1 MMRMRTPTFGRLL
14 SLLLTWVTLTALLSP
29 DLPLVTKTIVAGIFV
44 ASFWN
49 PGEGL
54 LIAAGLAPLGSLIG
68 VAFDADRFRLTE
80 ALVIAFFAGSLL
92 RGWPTRDVASAFRRT
107 VEPKPPKYASAAA
120 WLLAAMVVA
129 SIAGVAWQLSRFPG
143 ALTSTVRSL
152 AGSYYTTFDRIGIVE
167 GAKLLEGLGL
177 AAATIVLFRRRPALA
192 VQVPSVL
199 AASAICAAGASVL
212 LWRGIGPASILQRY
226 AKIGYRVAAH
236 VGDVN
241 AAGSYFAMA
250 LCLALGMSARERGT
264 GRAIWLATSAACAA
278 GLWMSNSRT
287 AFASIGIVLAMTVV
301 WMATRHWTPLLR
313 RTVLV
318 VALAGLVA
326 SGAVRARMLERDPDF
341 RGADF
346 RVQFVET
353 SLRAIA
359 AHPLFGIGVGRYYPE
374 SHLFLSPQLA
384 WTYGTENAHNN
395 FLQIASEMG
404 IVGFGLFGLWIAGGI
419 ASASRALAI
428 APHDWRLV
436 GALAGVVT
444 FLATCLTGHPLLV
457 REVAFPFWVQF
468 GLVAA
473 LGSSTVLNADAGR
486 TGAAIE
492 HAPRRAR
499 SALWTAAAA
508 LGVLVLISRP
518 VIALR
523 EPLAP
528 PASAAVDGFYG
539 WETGADGVRFRWS
552 EKYASVFVPAD
563 VTRVEIPVRIPKEGR
578 GQTPMGIDVTV
589 DGVDRGRIIVFEWW
603 TNLTLDL
610 APAPPPQT
618 LNRINMKMDRT
629 WRPALVVPGSADMR
643 PVAVQVG
650 EYRVIRR
657 TGALNA
663 PPRPAVTVPR

>member
-1 MMRMRTPTFGRLL
+1 
-14 SLLLTWVTLTALLSP
+14 
-29 DLPLVTKTIVAGIFV
+29 
-44 ASFWN
+44 
-49 PGEGL
+49 
-54 LIAAGLAPLGSLIG
+54 
-68 VAFDADRFRLTE
+68 
-80 ALVIAFFAGSLL
+80 
-92 RGWPTRDVASAFRRT
+92 
-107 VEPKPPKYASAAA
+107 
-120 WLLAAMVVA
+120 
-129 SIAGVAWQLSRFPG
+129 
-143 ALTSTVRSL
+143 
-152 AGSYYTTFDRIGIVE
+152 
-167 GAKLLEGLGL
+167 
-177 AAATIVLFRRRPALA
+177 LFRRRPALA
-192 VQVPSVL
+192 VQVPSAL
-199 AASAICAAGASVL
+199 AASAICAAGTSVL
-212 LWRGIGPASILQRY
+212 LWRGIGPATVLQRY

-236 VGDVN
+236 VSDVN
-241 AAGSYFAMA
+241 AAGSYFAMV
-250 LCLALGMSARERGT
+250 LCLALGMSASERGT
-264 GRAIWLATSAACAA
+264 GRAIWLATSAACAI

-287 AFASIGIVLAMTVV
+287 ALASIGIVLAMTVV
-301 WMATRHWTPLLR
+301 WMATRRWTPVLR
-313 RTVLV
+313 RTALLIV
-318 VALAGLVA
+318 LAGLVA
-326 SGAVRARMLERDPDF
+326 VGVMRARMLERDPDY
-341 RGADF
+341 RSADF

-353 SLRAIA
+353 SLRVIA
-359 AHPLFGIGVGRYYPE
+359 SHPLFGIGVGRYYPA

-404 IVGFGLFGLWIAGGI
+404 LVGFGLFGLWIAGGI

-428 APHDWRLV
+428 APHDWRLI

-473 LGSSTVLNADAGR
+473 LGSSTVLNADA
-486 TGAAIE
+486 
-492 HAPRRAR
+492 RRAAEITPPLLRTR

-528 PASAAVDGFYG
+528 PVSAAVDGFYG

-563 VTRVEIPVRIPKEGR
+563 VSRVEIPVRIPKEGR
-578 GQTPMGIDVTV
+578 GQTPMGIDVSV
-589 DGVDRGRIIVFEWW
+589 DGVDRGRIIVYEWW

-610 APAPPPQT
+610 TAAPPPQT
-618 LNRINMKMDRT
+618 VHRINLKMDRT

-657 TGALNA
+657 TGVVNA
-663 PPRPAVTVPR
+663 APRPAATVPR